1 MATTQNGIHL
11 VGPGLLL
18 TALLCGCPQTKAAP
32 EPEPPK
38 PVAQATP
45 TSAMETP
52 FSDAFPEVKVY
63 TSQSFAHDRGNI
75 TRIESFWVD
84 GKPAQGHYLAAVVE
98 HRGGWSQKGERT
110 EAAALATVKA
120 FVEASNKVFG
130 VNVVDGADENARPTT
145 GGPSGYWIT
154 EHEGVRLVVA
164 AQYYAYDG
172 GNHGR
177 QIARSVAGFRL
188 DDGRQVALPSDWV
201 PPAVK

>member
-1 MATTQNGIHL
+1 MATTAPQNGIHR
-11 VGPGLLL
+11 VRHGLLL
-18 TALLCGCPQTKAAP
+18 TALLLGCPETKASP
-32 EPEPPK
+32 EPEAPK
-38 PVAQATP
+38 PVATVAP
-45 TSAMETP
+45 TSAVETP

-84 GKPAQGHYLAAVVE
+84 GKPVQGHYLAAVVE
-98 HRGGWSQKGERT
+98 HWGGWSPEGERT

-120 FVEASNKVFG
+120 FVEASNKVFR
-130 VNVVDGADENARPTT
+130 VNVVDGPDKNAKPTA
-145 GGPSGYWIT
+145 GGPSGYWIA

-177 QIARSVAGFRL
+177 QIGRSVAGFRL
-188 DDGRQVALPSDWV
+188 DDGRRVALPSDWV
-201 PPAVK
+201 PSP